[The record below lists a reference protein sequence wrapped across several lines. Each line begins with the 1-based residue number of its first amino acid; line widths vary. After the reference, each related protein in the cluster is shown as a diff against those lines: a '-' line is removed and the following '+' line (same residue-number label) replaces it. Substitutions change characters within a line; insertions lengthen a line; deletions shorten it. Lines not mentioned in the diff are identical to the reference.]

1 MDSITL
7 AHETQVSGETFF
19 QGLNKITQNP
29 PGQAGYAT
37 VTLLGIIA
45 TALENA
51 PSTERQ
57 ILEKR
62 VATQQH

>member
-1 MDSITL
+1 MGSITL
-7 AHETQVSGETFF
+7 AHETQIPGETFF
-19 QGLNKITQNP
+19 QGRNKITQP
-29 PGQAGYAT
+29 QGQPGNAS

-51 PSTERQ
+51 PSAKRQ

-62 VATQQH
+62 VATLQH